1 MNLLAALSAEIILV
15 RLKTVLSP
23 TVSKLM
29 KLVRSITLITLVAS
43 QLSFNWQSCAAQQST
58 ANQSI
63 ANQSVANQATAN
75 QFAVQPIAIVRP
87 GTAVVDESATRWNRA
102 VLLATPRIASGDVN
116 KLSEAVRNAVPK
128 LTLAILASVQ
138 ATSASSGPQTYTL
151 REIGVAYS
159 AQADERLLTVSSDSA
174 PRLGAKLDFYS
185 RQMLSENEKQLASVK
200 LIVHTATLAMFDAP
214 AIMFR
219 DGQHKDFITRHLVW
233 IDANTGKMA
242 LVIWLLQTDREGKNA
257 SVAGDSLQVVAPGTR
272 EDRKI
277 HVDGRSFFLGIPSA
291 RAFALEDLP
300 PGLKVPWSDAA
311 RQLAAQP
318 SYNEES
324 IRALA
329 SALNV
334 MLSNK

>member
-1 MNLLAALSAEIILV
+1 MNLL
-15 RLKTVLSP
+15 
-23 TVSKLM
+23 
-29 KLVRSITLITLVAS
+29 RSIVILAIVAL
-43 QLSFNWQSCAAQQST
+43 QLLFSCQSCAAQQS
-58 ANQSI
+58 A
-63 ANQSVANQATAN
+63 ANQAAANQAAAKQAAAN
-75 QFAVQPIAIVRP
+75 QFAVQPIAIVPP
-87 GTAVVDESATRWNRA
+87 GTAVVDESAVRWNRA
-102 VLLATPRIASGDVN
+102 VLLATPRIASGDVS

-128 LTLAILASVQ
+128 LTLTILASVQ
-138 ATSASSGPQTYTL
+138 TTQADGGAQIYTL

-200 LIVHTATLAMFDAP
+200 LVVHTATLAMFDAP

-242 LVIWLLQTDREGKNA
+242 LVIWLLQTDREGNNA
-257 SVAGDSLQVVAPGTR
+257 SVAGASLQVVAPGTR

-300 PGLKVPWSDAA
+300 PGIQVPWNDTA
-311 RQLAAQP
+311 RQLAAQS
-318 SYNEES
+318 SYDEES

-329 SALNV
+329 SALNA
-334 MLSNK
+334 MLSNR